1 VVDVDRLQPTLPD
14 ILEAVRNAGGPEDG
28 FSRAGLDDLV
38 TDEEPCPAFDDDKGL
53 VVGMD
58 MQPRTFPR
66 CVVP

>member
-1 VVDVDRLQPTLPD
+1 MVDVDCLQPTLPD

-38 TDEEPCPAFDDDKGL
+38 TDEEPCPAFDDDKGH

-58 MQPRTFPR
+58 MQPRTFPG
-66 CVVP
+66 VSFP